1 MNTIHGTV
9 LEGIR
14 VVDLSRV
21 LAGPHCARLL
31 ADFGADVVKVEA
43 PEGDENRSWP
53 PYGPDG

>member
-21 LAGPHCARLL
+21 LAGSHCARLL
-31 ADFGADVVKVEA
+31 VDFGADVVKVEA
-43 PEGDENRSWP
+43 PEGE
-53 PYGPDG
+53 